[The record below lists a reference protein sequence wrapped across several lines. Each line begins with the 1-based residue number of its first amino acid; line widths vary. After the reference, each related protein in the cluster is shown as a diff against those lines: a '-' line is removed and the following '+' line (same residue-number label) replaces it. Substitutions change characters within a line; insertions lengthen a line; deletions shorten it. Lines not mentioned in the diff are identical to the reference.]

1 MTARNWRK
9 VGDDRR
15 MRDRGTELLGGSRS
29 GAPKPSTPQAPRRHT
44 ALPAPVTIAEF
55 WANRGGESLRVQ
67 LRSYEGRALIDVR
80 KFYSASDG
88 TLQPSPKGFALDVR
102 KLPLLARAVAKALN
116 RAIELGLIDAGRGD
130 G

>member
-1 MTARNWRK
+1 M
-9 VGDDRR
+9 
-15 MRDRGTELLGGSRS
+15 
-29 GAPKPSTPQAPRRHT
+29 
-44 ALPAPVTIAEF
+44 
-55 WANRGGESLRVQ
+55 RVQ

-102 KLPLLARAVAKALN
+102 KLPLLAKAVAKALN
-116 RAIELGLIDAGRGD
+116 RAIELDLIDAERGD